1 MSAIPNFVGQVQEI
15 ERNFNTEWQSVQEV
29 WQDSVADGFNEGV
42 IVPYTQNF
50 RQYIT
55 GEGINGYGLER
66 LLQQMSQHLQ
76 EMESHTI

>member
-76 EMESHTI
+76 EMESLTI